1 MFKAAA
7 DDIPTYRTIASGMM
21 HAGLAVALVSMDTE
35 SCNHAKCHQW
45 VCDLFGQEGA
55 KKGDLCQNLLRMQQQ
70 IRCNSTDVQWMDEA
84 PTVKTKEF
92 IPSDNGIAFTYI
104 NEAVGRKRI
113 LYASNLWYK
122 LTDFERGATW
132 VHEIS
137 HACLGTHDYQAEGG
151 YNPEAVAKFPWPKAS
166 TCAKNYELFCMRAFH
181 YFLSGDMLSIAPPLQ
196 AEVFTKDYHVEPDDL
211 EHIPGQLCQNGH
223 FLVQTIGDMVGNK
236 ASGGPRRDYHQ
247 VVQYWDQ
254 MAKVDGN
261 HFGFRTAGAG
271 GIGESSKHPASD
283 PKYFHTK
290 MKGRD
295 EKEHAVISDGMNT
308 SYIKMISGNI
318 GFGIVECGGP
328 GGRSFRAVY
337 KGAKVNDGRV

>member
-151 YNPEAVAKFPWPKAS
+151 YNPEAVAKFPWPKLARVPKTMSYFACAPS
-166 TCAKNYELFCMRAFH
+166 TTSSQVTCSPLLRHCRPRSLRKIIMSSPMIWSTSQVSFARMATSWFRQSATWLVTKRVEVLGVITARLSNIGIRWQRWMVTILAFARRV
-181 YFLSGDMLSIAPPLQ
+181 LAALGNLRNILLQ
-196 AEVFTKDYHVEPDDL
+196 
-211 EHIPGQLCQNGH
+211 IP
-223 FLVQTIGDMVGNK
+223 
-236 ASGGPRRDYHQ
+236 
-247 VVQYWDQ
+247 
-254 MAKVDGN
+254 
-261 HFGFRTAGAG
+261 
-271 GIGESSKHPASD
+271 
-283 PKYFHTK
+283 
-290 MKGRD
+290 
-295 EKEHAVISDGMNT
+295 NT
-308 SYIKMISGNI
+308 SI
-318 GFGIVECGGP
+318 P
-328 GGRSFRAVY
+328 R
-337 KGAKVNDGRV
+337 